1 MKRLFFILM
10 LYMSGCSTLFNS
22 DKYNPNPTPMHENN
36 CHTDSIKVD
45 TIRLTNGVD
54 HIIILDTLKIK

>member
-1 MKRLFFILM
+1 MKYLVALWLFIVV
-10 LYMSGCSTLFNS
+10 GCTIFNPS
-22 DKYNPNPTPMHENN
+22 RYNPNPTPMHKND

-45 TIRLTNGVD
+45 TIRLTNGID